1 MSLAEPGYRPSGLSS
16 APPPLTLADK
26 VRRINWLLVLL
37 LCAIACVGF
46 AALYSAGRGPE
57 PWAVKHI
64 ARFGLALILMLV
76 VALVDVRIWMSLA
89 YPAYAI
95 SVALLV
101 AVDVTGKV
109 GMGAQRWLD
118 LKVIQIQPS
127 ELMKISLIMALARY
141 YHDLRPENVGRLLYV
156 LPPVLM
162 IVVPMVL
169 VMIQPDLGTALMVLF
184 GGAGLMFAAGV
195 RMWKFALAGLL
206 AVASLPVGWSL
217 MREYQR
223 NRVLTFL
230 DPDRD
235 PLGTGYHI
243 TQSKIAIGSG
253 GMFGKGYMDGTQ
265 SGLNFLPEKQTDF
278 VFTMWTE
285 ETGMAG
291 ALLILGLYAL
301 VLVYAHAIALRS
313 RHHFGR
319 LLAMGVAITL
329 FLYVFINTAM
339 VMGLIPVVGVP
350 LPMVSYGGTAM
361 LSVLFACGL
370 LIGVNVHRD
379 VAVDRVR

>member
-1 MSLAEPGYRPSGLSS
+1 MSLSA
-16 APPPLTLADK
+16 APPPLGIVDK
-26 VRRINWLLVLL
+26 IRRLNIGLIVLL
-37 LCAIACVGF
+37 IAIACIGV

-57 PWAVKHI
+57 PWAVAHI
-64 ARFGLALILMLV
+64 KRFGMALLVLLV
-76 VALVDVRIWMSLA
+76 VALIDIRVWLAIA

-95 SVALLV
+95 SLLLLV
-101 AVDVTGKV
+101 AVDAMGKT

-118 LKVIQIQPS
+118 LKLFQLQPS
-127 ELMKISLIMALARY
+127 ELMKIAVILAMARY
-141 YHDLRPENVGRLLYV
+141 YHFLKPENVGKLLWV
-156 LPPVLM
+156 IPPVLM
-162 IVVPMVL
+162 IVVPVGL
-169 VMIQPDLGTALMVLF
+169 VMVQPDLGTALMLLF
-184 GGAGLMFAAGV
+184 GGGAFLFVAGV
-195 RMWKFALAGLL
+195 RLWKFALGIVAGL
-206 AVASLPVGWSL
+206 AALPIGWSF

-223 NRVLTFL
+223 NRILTFL

-253 GMFGKGYMDGTQ
+253 GLWGKGWMQGTQ

-278 VFTMWTE
+278 VFTLWTE
-285 ETGMAG
+285 ETGLAG
-291 ALLILGLYAL
+291 AALLLGLFVL
-301 VLVYAHAIALRS
+301 VLLYGYAIALRC

-319 LLAMGVAITL
+319 LLAMGITITL

-350 LPMVSYGGTAM
+350 LPLVSYGGTAM

-379 VAVDRVR
+379 VQISRGR